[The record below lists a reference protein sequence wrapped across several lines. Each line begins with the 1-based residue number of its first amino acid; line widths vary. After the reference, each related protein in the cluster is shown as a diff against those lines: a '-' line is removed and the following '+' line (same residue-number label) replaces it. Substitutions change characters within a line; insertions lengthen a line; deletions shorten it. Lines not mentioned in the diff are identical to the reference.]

1 MFAEQQ
7 VDGVLRLLSLSQSH
21 WPTRLALLTVMTANR
36 LAECENRESKWS
48 LQAPEITLFNFL
60 KR

>member
-1 MFAEQQ
+1 MFAKQQ
-7 VDGVLRLLSLSQSH
+7 VDGVLRLLSSSQSH
-21 WPTRLALLTVMTANR
+21 WPRLALLTVMTANR
-36 LAECENRESKWS
+36 LAECENRESEWS